1 MVARERLEKLES
13 IDQAIGQA
21 HCMAKELNLSFLP
34 YLLEMSKLELL
45 REIGVDLD
53 QKQATKGGQH

>member
-1 MVARERLEKLES
+1 MEKLES